1 MKSHAY
7 PLENIVVK
15 ETIYDEVVATVALAD
30 AEKIDIA
37 GAKSISIQ
45 IIGGGTFNNR
55 SGALTIYLSNDGS
68 NFTAFNM
75 LVDNVTNTNGQD
87 KTRVAS
93 KTVNSATSAIVVL
106 DSEMIGAFTY
116 MKLPLTITDSAAPTG
131 NFTVLV
137 NKLY

>member
-1 MKSHAY
+1 METHAY

-15 ETIYDEVVATVALAD
+15 ETIYDEAVATVALAD

-37 GAKSISIQ
+37 GASSVSIQ

-75 LVDNVTNTNGQD
+75 LIDNVTNTNSQD

-93 KTVNSATSAIVVL
+93 KTVNSAISAILTL
-106 DSEMIGAFTY
+106 DPEMIGAFTY
-116 MKLPLTITDSAAPTG
+116 MKLPLTITDTDSPTG